1 LAVGPHRLIYKVSDS
16 FGSTTLDTLAFQVA
30 DAQDYYAEAV
40 LNYPNPF
47 QTSTQFLF
55 RLSNRASIQLDIY
68 TVSGKR
74 VRSIDD
80 VRDGGEAW
88 IEWDGRDASGGDLAN
103 GTYLYVATVDFE
115 GLERAPVVLR
125 GKLSKIR

>member
-1 LAVGPHRLIYKVSDS
+1 M
-16 FGSTTLDTLAFQVA
+16 T

-47 QTSTQFLF
+47 RTSTQLMF
-55 RLSNRASIQLDIY
+55 RLSNRASIQIDFY

-74 VRSIDD
+74 VRRLEET
-80 VRDGGEAW
+80 RDGGEVW
-88 IEWDGRDASGGDLAN
+88 IEWDGRDGAGGNLAN

-115 GLERAPVVLR
+115 GLDRAPLVLR
-125 GKLSKIR
+125 GKLAKVQ